1 VCGAGPSGP
10 ASNDLG
16 PGLTG
21 RDAPGQVWIPVAGV
35 LRPATR
41 DGLPSGVGW
50 ATVQPVPA
58 VPPPGAYR
66 LAARPEQQG
75 TTMASSLT
83 KDSVLPGTPGSEKTF
98 FGHPRGLATLFMT
111 EMWERFSYYG
121 MRALLPLYLVAP
133 GGLHLS
139 AGTATAIYAVYLSL
153 VYLLA
158 LPGGWVADRLLG
170 PRKTVAVAGLII
182 MLGHLCLAVPAAAS
196 FYVGLVLVAI
206 GSGLL
211 KANISTMVG
220 HLYDGPD
227 DGRRDGG
234 FTLFYIGINLG
245 AFVAPLVIGTIGENV
260 NWHLGFALAALGM
273 ALGLVQY
280 LLGGRHLSEQ
290 SKVVP
295 TPMTAQEKSAT
306 LRKGL
311 IWLVI
316 AAVFY
321 GIVGF
326 TGHFTLNWALIP
338 LTLIGLIV
346 PILVIA
352 RILRDKDL
360 DGEERTK
367 VRAYIWFFVAA
378 AVFWMIYDQGGS
390 TLSLFASDSAKN
402 TILGW
407 NFPVS
412 WYQSVNPV
420 MIMALAPVFA
430 WLWLALNRRGKEP
443 STIVKFSSGLVLV
456 GASFFV
462 FLAPLSIAQDGHKAA
477 ALWLVGIY
485 FLQTVGELTLSPVG
499 LSVTTKMAPKKYA
512 SQMMG
517 VWFLAVTAGDSVTAL
532 LSNPAVGGVNLDKK
546 GFVALEAVLAVVAGV
561 AVWMYRNKV
570 KKMMGDVR

>member
-1 VCGAGPSGP
+1 
-10 ASNDLG
+10 
-16 PGLTG
+16 
-21 RDAPGQVWIPVAGV
+21 
-35 LRPATR
+35 
-41 DGLPSGVGW
+41 
-50 ATVQPVPA
+50 
-58 VPPPGAYR
+58 
-66 LAARPEQQG
+66 
-75 TTMASSLT
+75 MASSLT
-83 KDSVLPGTPGSEKTF
+83 KDSVRPGTPGSEKTF

-121 MRALLPLYLVAP
+121 MRSLLPLYLVAP
-133 GGLHLS
+133 GGLHMN
-139 AGTATAIYAVYLSL
+139 AATASAIYAVYLSL

-158 LPGGWVADRLLG
+158 LPGGWFADRVLG
-170 PRKTVAVAGLII
+170 PRKTVAVAGVII
-182 MLGHLCLAVPAAAS
+182 MLGHLTLALPSAGVFFA
-196 FYVGLVLVAI
+196 GLALVAI

-220 HLYDGPD
+220 HLYKGPD
-227 DGRRDGG
+227 DPRRDGG
-234 FTLFYIGINLG
+234 FTIFYIGINLG
-245 AFVAPLVIGTIGENV
+245 AFVAPLVIGTIGESV

-273 ALGLVQY
+273 ALGLGQY
-280 LLGGRHLSEQ
+280 LLGGRHLDERS
-290 SKVVP
+290 SVVP
-295 TPMTAQEKSAT
+295 TPMSAEEKSAT
-306 LRKGL
+306 MRKGL
-311 IWLVI
+311 MWLVV

-338 LTLIGLIV
+338 LTVIGLVV

-352 RILRDKDL
+352 RILRDKEL
-360 DGEERTK
+360 DGDERSK

-390 TLSLFASDSAKN
+390 TLALFAKSSAKN
-402 TILGW
+402 TIFGW
-407 NFPVS
+407 EFPVS

-420 MIMALAPVFA
+420 LIMALAPVFA

-443 STIVKFSSGLVLV
+443 STIVKFTSGLVLV

-462 FLAPLSIAQDGHKAA
+462 FLAPLAISDGGHKAA

-517 VWFLAVTAGDSVTAL
+517 VWFLAVTAGDSITAL
-532 LSNPAVGGVNLDKK
+532 LSNPAVGGVNLDKR
-546 GFVALEAVLAVVAGV
+546 GFVALEAALAVVAGV

-570 KKMMGDVR
+570 KKLMGDVR